1 MEFKVQASGLFGGLQ
16 LAADVSNKNP
26 LKDFVS
32 AGKVGLRIA
41 TNGITVYTWNG
52 RLSYETILNELNTD
66 NFSYEFV
73 EPGEVVVAASDLL
86 RIVPSFLH
94 DDKLIVTAGKSQDGK
109 DEVTFALASDREQI
123 QTVPCFSEKIEMPKQ
138 SSDLP
143 LSVDI
148 RRDIFLRGVSKVF
161 YAIGDEQER
170 ERYLYWVIRAR
181 NGQLRF
187 ASGDGRRYAFL
198 DVSGTNLFSAKV
210 DLNLM
215 MPKEQTPAVI
225 KVLTSVSDEN
235 ITVKTTKSGN
245 QIVISAGDTKLV
257 LVGIKEDVE
266 WINEDKVL
274 AITYPIRMTAKLSD
288 WALAAKGTLATYTEE
303 MKKERRVHKASVVID
318 LIKKEIVVKT
328 EEKMKSLR
336 KIKIIDFDGTAT
348 DKIEMAMPSYCIL
361 DISNQ
366 SEGDGYIQIEY
377 ISASDNK
384 KRPFLIRHFA
394 AEKVTD
400 GNALFQIN
408 KSLGITEKFSMVVA
422 QLV

>member
-1 MEFKVQASGLFGGLQ
+1 MEFTAQAAGLFRGLQ
-16 LAADVSNKNP
+16 LAADISNKNP
-26 LKDFVS
+26 VKDFLS
-32 AGKVGLRIA
+32 AGRVGFRIA
-41 TNGITVYTWNG
+41 QNGITVYAWNG
-52 RLSYETILNELNTD
+52 RLSFESVLTEMNTND
-66 NFSYEFV
+66 FSYGFV
-73 EPGEVVVAASDLL
+73 EAGEIVVAASDLS
-86 RIVPSFLH
+86 RIAPSFQS
-94 DDKLIVTAGKSQDGK
+94 DDKLVITSGKSTDSK
-109 DEVTFALASDREQI
+109 DEVVFALASDKEQF
-123 QTVPCFSEKIEMPKQ
+123 QTVPCFSEKIDMPKQ

-143 LSVDI
+143 VSVDM

-215 MPKEQTPAVI
+215 MPKEQTPGVV
-225 KVLTSVSDEN
+225 KVLNSISDEN
-235 ITVKTTKSGN
+235 ITIKTTKSGN
-245 QIVISAGDTKLV
+245 QIVISAGDTKLI

-274 AITYPIRMTAKLSD
+274 AITYPIRMTAQLSD
-288 WALAAKGTLATYTEE
+288 WILAARGTLATYTEE

-318 LIKKEIVVKT
+318 LIKKEIIVKT

-336 KIKIIDFDGTAT
+336 KVKVLDFDGAT
-348 DKIEMAMPSYCIL
+348 GKIEMSMPSYCIL

-366 SEGDGYIQIEY
+366 SEGDGYVQIEY
-377 ISASDNK
+377 ISATDNK

-394 AEKVTD
+394 AEKVAD
-400 GNALFQIN
+400 GNSLSQTN
-408 KSLGITEKFSMVVA
+408 KALGITEKFIMVVA
-422 QLV
+422 QLA